1 MTSESMRNE
10 RFICYTATHNDSGLI
25 YVGITSKSL
34 IQRKQG
40 HKDGATRGR
49 KGAFSEAIRSFGIEA
64 FTWSVVAEGSEDV
77 IRLLERLLIYEW
89 DTANPAFG
97 YNERGGAHPAQI
109 RYQLKKESW
118 KHFGPPW
125 NQPMPEEEAG
135 YLEFEQM
142 MDERVD
148 VLDKLNDIESRIRWI
163 EANADNES
171 VSYAV
176 TGWAERLNDCKGDV
190 AA

>member
-1 MTSESMRNE
+1 MTSEMRNE
-10 RFICYTATHNDSGLI
+10 RFICYTATHLDSGLI
-25 YVGITSKSL
+25 YIGITSKSL
-34 IQRKQG
+34 NQRKQG
-40 HKDGATRGR
+40 HKDGATGAR

-64 FTWSVVAEGSEDV
+64 FTWNVVAEGSEDV

-142 MDERVD
+142 MDESVN
-148 VLDKLNDIESRIRWI
+148 VLDKLNDIEARIGWI

-176 TGWAERLNDCKGDV
+176 KGWAERLNDCKASV
-190 AA
+190 AG